1 MCSTCGCKGAE
12 SFCSECGT
20 KRAESFGADGRGSVS
35 VETSIPYEWYSIP
48 NPHPHDDKI
57 DSKSINEKVHE
68 EVDAALDQGIGPNGF
83 GYDSFNE
90 IIQVENEDGEMEDE
104 YIDISYEFGNQL
116 GAESFEAE
124 DKKIEGYVALGGDR
138 YANYAYVSTN
148 AEKLKQA
155 FKDSFMET
163 RYDFEEEELEKMWS
177 NFSPKEAL
185 EAVGMYLKKVDLSK
199 VVFIYD
205 GDADALDAESSK
217 DDDDDDDD
225 ELDEEEEYKMMM
237 RENEALQ
244 REEENEKIV
253 RAIRKDRGDEY
264 YAESFEAP
272 KSPALKNLSTIAVLA
287 LAIFVGKK
295 LKE

>member
-12 SFCSECGT
+12 SFFSECGT
-20 KRAESFGADGRGSVS
+20 KRAESFGAEVTSMPKIVEWDDNDGNVRFTTH
-35 VETSIPYEWYSIP
+35 ETFEENGDKYTLVNDYEASRKRS
-48 NPHPHDDKI
+48 D
-57 DSKSINEKVHE
+57 E
-68 EVDAALDQGIGPNGF
+68 L
-83 GYDSFNE
+83 
-90 IIQVENEDGEMEDE
+90 ME
-104 YIDISYEFGNQL
+104 
-116 GAESFEAE
+116 AESFEAE
-124 DKKIEGYVALGGDR
+124 DRKIEGYVAVGGDR

-199 VVFIYD
+199 AIFIYD
-205 GDADALDAESSK
+205 GDVDALDAESSK
-217 DDDDDDDD
+217 TDDDNDDDD
-225 ELDEEEEYKMMM
+225 ELDEEEEYKMLM

-244 REEENEKIV
+244 REEENERIV